1 MVASL
6 APAPDLVWFRGP
18 DAIRFLNDLISQEIG
33 DLSPGTVTRSLL
45 LGPQGKLQFILWVLR
60 GEEEVALATED
71 GRGEELAAGLG
82 RFRIRVKVDIE
93 PETRPMWL
101 VVGDDTV
108 EPRTWIDDG
117 KQLRADISWPM
128 SRRELRVGGPK
139 PDLPELGRHDVDALR
154 IANGEP
160 LMGIDVDETTIPQ
173 ETGLVP
179 ATISFT
185 KGCFL
190 GQELVARLDSRGGRV
205 NNHLRLLEFS
215 RDGVEVGTELT
226 TPERTVGRVS
236 TVAGT
241 AGLALVWREVEPGST
256 VLAGEVE
263 TSTLPLPQKTAGS
276 FTAS

>member
-1 MVASL
+1 M
-6 APAPDLVWFRGP
+6 
-18 DAIRFLNDLISQEIG
+18 
-33 DLSPGTVTRSLL
+33 L

-71 GRGEELAAGLG
+71 GRGDELAAALG
-82 RFRIRVKVDIE
+82 RYRIRVKVDIE
-93 PETRPMWL
+93 PEERPIYL
-101 VVGDDTV
+101 VVGDHTV
-108 EPRTWIDDG
+108 ESGTWIDEGD
-117 KQLRADISWPM
+117 QLRADISWSSSP
-128 SRRELRVGGPK
+128 RELRVGGPK
-139 PDLPELGRHDVDALR
+139 PDLPELGQPGVDALR

-205 NNHLRLLEFS
+205 NHHLRMLEFS
-215 RDGVEVGTELT
+215 REGVEVGTELT

-236 TVAGT
+236 TAAGT
-241 AGLALVWREVEPGST
+241 SGLALLWREVEPGSM
-256 VLAGEVE
+256 VLAGDVE
-263 TSTLPLPQKTAGS
+263 TSVLALPQKTAGS
-276 FTAS
+276 FTTS